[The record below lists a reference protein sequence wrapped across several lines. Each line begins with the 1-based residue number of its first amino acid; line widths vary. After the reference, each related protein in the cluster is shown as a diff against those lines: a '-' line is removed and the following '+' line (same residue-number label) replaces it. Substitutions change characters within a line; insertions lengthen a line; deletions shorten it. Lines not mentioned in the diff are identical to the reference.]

1 MELEGRRFY
10 YKQLSYKY
18 SIRNN
23 FILCFLI
30 FLDFLNIFSYLMI
43 TASKL
48 IHGFDNF
55 DKKDSYF
62 YYISL
67 YQHYK
72 DYFPTKKL
80 SYLLVI
86 LFLTTFIYVLFYIGL
101 NLLKKEHLQTKNN
114 IIKAIIKFYINLY
127 ELVIY
132 RNFFIFAIDGDI
144 CLLIYLINY
153 SDYKTANFNTKIFI
167 SEFFIIIMFFF
178 FSVGALNHYYTFS
191 VTANIKYFKDS
202 FSDFPYDMN
211 FSVTFDIVTFFLKIF
226 ICIDKNLEMFY
237 GLNAKANLI
246 VFGVFGIIV
255 YFLYF
260 AYLFIQ
266 LIKKESY
273 ILYFPLTVYVKFR
286 IFLVSL
292 AGFSTLYRFI
302 IKEKRK
308 TEFWFMFVLTCFS
321 LITFFIFNYDRIVKS
336 RILNTNNI
344 IILLMYLLCNKT
356 EEKNV
361 ITKWTSNHKINC
373 IFNNNCLICNT
384 INKKFDENEIVE
396 YSNFFNL
403 LLKVKHLQKIS
414 KKEKPRK
421 IEEIYLDILDLFG
434 MFYNKEHQKFNFYF
448 NLYKRIIKYKK
459 IQFSV
464 FSDFLIMFYI
474 NKMTNIDFYQI
485 YESFKE
491 NEEIYNLILKF
502 NKYFNEFICYHSKTP
517 INFIKLSNE
526 LFNFSNNP
534 KIIRI
539 FKKNNNKN
547 SYDIFLYRFIFENL
561 TRSPI
566 EKNEEFFDI
575 TLFQDYI
582 ENHYKFDNFIV
593 IHYGIVNQNFTI
605 IKTTRKMKDFVGKN
619 FEILFPKF
627 LRKNAKKKLM
637 NYLNNNN
644 FKDNNN
650 IFEFAINS
658 IYDSEIDE
666 TIEEEEDDNEDYIEL
681 FQLKFQMFPSINF
694 SELLIMGNCKHRQ
707 QEIILFEVVKT
718 GVICKEILISFSRG
732 LKSILVI
739 NPEMINLLS
748 ILKKTFSF
756 HQIFKKITPSSISKI
771 KNENSEKED
780 LNEIYLQINY
790 NVYLKLI
797 KQYIEDNI
805 DLEEKEKIIKK
816 IKNNKA
822 ESFNYKLIKKNY
834 IDENNKYILYFLEKI
849 DKNQKEENEEENKN
863 KNNENS
869 NFDDTLNKLLGT
881 NESMSMISI
890 SQKSDNLKVN
900 FTLGKNKKKNLEELA
915 INEKFIFIN
924 RIIIFCH
931 IIISIF
937 SLCLLLIQL
946 SQDTKFI
953 RYYKFIENYN
963 YFKRGINTEIVRMTS
978 NFCFLII
985 DNSTEPQTNYS
996 DCKFQT
1002 LSKSYL
1008 TIFNISDEQ
1017 FLMSKIIY
1025 DEFIYAIDGIK
1036 DTYTKFKE
1044 KVYSLSQNKINE
1056 LENKF
1061 ISFYL
1066 MIDNNNFQSNVELI
1080 FYKYNYFTLI
1090 DVYLNLLTQ
1099 LINRNQLIYNPIQF
1113 FTLNENFTISNTV
1126 FETLTEDKRLIY
1138 ELIINYPF
1146 VQRALIETNKIIL
1159 KWYNEHLDLMKKV
1172 VKYFFI
1178 CMILFNCFVIVLQI
1192 IFIFIFREVLNK
1204 KYLKFIKKIHNQ
1216 KFIEYFHNKFMI
1228 LKDLLK
1234 LYEHE
1239 PFKKIH
1245 SLLDNKKKY
1254 YKYKETKKKLK
1265 EEQQDSYDY
1274 SLLNKKNKKY
1284 DYKIYSSYLNPFFLA
1299 IYIIYFFD
1307 ISIQLIL
1314 YFIIIIKYKEL
1325 DTLVKYDNYSA
1336 DMDYYFM
1343 NNINSIQFLI
1353 ATNSS
1358 QEFFAFLMTGE
1369 RNKTNYITDNLQ
1381 QIIVIMKMVQSLEK
1395 ENKKIQNNIND
1406 FHNTTCETLPN
1417 LNDENFNSII
1427 KEGMEDS
1434 YKNYLTKLCNS
1445 FGIFDMGNQI
1455 IVFKGITYYEKL
1467 ILDSVYNLSFYEK
1480 LNHLDVQTL
1489 YGVYTIILFLID
1501 ILRNYQ
1507 NGTILPNLLKET
1519 LDSHKNTLI
1528 VCLIINFVIELLVT
1542 IVIFFTICKK
1552 LINVNTRI
1560 IHFLNFF
1567 K

>member
-18 SIRNN
+18 SIRND

-30 FLDFLNIFSYLMI
+30 FFDFLNIFSYLMI
-43 TASKL
+43 TASK
-48 IHGFDNF
+48 IIYGFDNF
-55 DKKDSYF
+55 KKKDSYF
-62 YYISL
+62 YYISV

-72 DYFPTKKL
+72 DYFPTNKL

-101 NLLKKEHLQTKNN
+101 NLLKKEHLQTNN
-114 IIKAIIKFYINLY
+114 NLIKTLIKFYINLY

-144 CLLIYLINY
+144 GLLIYLINY
-153 SDYKTANFNTKIFI
+153 SDKKSESFNFKILI
-167 SEFFIIIMFFF
+167 SEFFIIIIFFG

-211 FSVTFDIVTFFLKIF
+211 FSVAFDIITFFLKIF
-226 ICIDKNLEMFY
+226 ICLDKNIEMFY
-237 GLNAKANLI
+237 GIEAKKKLI
-246 VFGVFGIIV
+246 VFGVFGIVV
-255 YFLYF
+255 YFSYF
-260 AYLFIQ
+260 TYLLIQ
-266 LIKKESY
+266 LLKKESY
-273 ILYFPLTVYVKFR
+273 ILYFPLTIYVKFR

-302 IKEKRK
+302 IKEKRN

-321 LITFFIFNYDRIVKS
+321 LMTFFIFNYDQIVKNRIV
-336 RILNTNNI
+336 NTNNI
-344 IILLMYLLCNKT
+344 ITLLMYLLCNKT

-373 IFNNNCLICNT
+373 VFNNSCLICDS
-384 INKKFDENEIVE
+384 INKKFDENEIE

-403 LLKVKHLQKIS
+403 LLKVKHLQKSS

-421 IEEIYLDILDLFG
+421 IDEIYLDILDLFG
-434 MFYNKEHQKFNFYF
+434 MFYKKEHQKFNFYF

-464 FSDFLIMFYI
+464 FSDFLIMFYF

-502 NKYFNEFICYHSKTP
+502 NKCFNEFICYHSKTP

-526 LFNFSNNP
+526 LFNFSNHPN
-534 KIIRI
+534 IIKI

-593 IHYGIVNQNFTI
+593 IHYGIISQNFTI

-627 LRKNAKKKLM
+627 LRKNAKKKLISS
-637 NYLNNNN
+637 LNNNN

-666 TIEEEEDDNEDYIEL
+666 SIDEEDDDEEYIEL
-681 FQLKFQMFPSINF
+681 FQLKFQMFPSTNF

-707 QEIILFEVVKT
+707 QEIILFEVIKN
-718 GVICKEILISFSRG
+718 GIISKEILISFSKG
-732 LKSILVI
+732 LKSFLVI
-739 NPEMINLLS
+739 NPELINLLS

-756 HQIFKKITPSSISKI
+756 HQIFKKISASAISKN
-771 KNENSEKED
+771 KSDEKED
-780 LNEIYLQINY
+780 SNDIYLQINY
-790 NVYLKLI
+790 NVYLKLV

-816 IKNNKA
+816 IKNNKS
-822 ESFNYKLIKKNY
+822 EILSLNYKLIKKNY
-834 IDENNKYILYFLEKI
+834 VDENNKFILYFLEKI
-849 DKNQKEENEEENKN
+849 DKNQKEEENEQNFINKL
-863 KNNENS
+863 NENS
-869 NFDDTLNKLLGT
+869 NFDDTMNKLLGT
-881 NESMSMISI
+881 NESMSMISL

-900 FTLGKNKKKNLEELA
+900 FNLGKNKKKNLEELA

-946 SQDTKFI
+946 SQDKTFI
-953 RYYKFIENYN
+953 NYYKFIENYN

-978 NFCFLII
+978 NFCFLMI
-985 DNSTEPQTNYS
+985 DNSTEPQKNYS

-1002 LSKSYL
+1002 LSKAYL
-1008 TIFNISDEQ
+1008 NIFNMTDEN

-1025 DEFIYAIDGIK
+1025 EEFLVAIDGIK
-1036 DTYTKFKE
+1036 NTYTKFKE

-1056 LENKF
+1056 LENTL

-1066 MIDNNNFQSNVELI
+1066 MTDNNTFESNVELI
-1080 FYKYNYFTLI
+1080 YYKYNYFTLI

-1099 LINRNQLIYNPIQF
+1099 LINRNQLILNPIQF

-1146 VQRALIETNKIIL
+1146 VQRALIETNQIIL

-1216 KFIEYFHNKFMI
+1216 KFIEYFHNKFLI

-1234 LYEHE
+1234 LYEYE

-1245 SLLDNKKKY
+1245 SLIENKKKY
-1254 YKYKETKKKLK
+1254 YKYKESKKKLK
-1265 EEQQDSYDY
+1265 EEQQDSYEY
-1274 SLLNKKNKKY
+1274 SLLNKNNKKQ

-1314 YFIIIIKYKEL
+1314 YFIIIVKYNEL

-1353 ATNSS
+1353 ITNSS

-1369 RNKTNYITDNLQ
+1369 RNKTNYVTDNLQ
-1381 QIIVIMKMVQSLEK
+1381 QIIIIMKMVQSLEN
-1395 ENKKIQNNIND
+1395 ENAKIHKNIIDFQN
-1406 FHNTTCETLPN
+1406 TSCETLPN

-1434 YKNYLTKLCNS
+1434 YKQYLTNLCKT
-1445 FGIFDMGNQI
+1445 FEIFDMSNQI

-1467 ILDSVYNLSFYEK
+1467 ILDSVHNLSFYEK
-1480 LNHLDVQTL
+1480 LNNIDIQNL

-1519 LDSHKNTLI
+1519 LDSHKKTLI
-1528 VCLIINFVIELLVT
+1528 VCLIINFVFELLVT